1 MKAASE
7 KYSSASD
14 QTRLALIH
22 AALTL
27 FGRRGF
33 DGTSTRE
40 IAAAAK
46 ANIGSISYHFGGKD
60 GLRMAVADHIVAT
73 IQAIAGP
80 ALGSLDASL
89 SAGMDAASA
98 RRQLHVVLE
107 RMVGFLVAR
116 PESGEIVQFVLRELS
131 HPTPALDR
139 IYAGVFEPVHRR
151 LCLLW
156 EAATGQTAETDAVRL
171 TVFTL
176 IGQLVYF
183 RIGREAVMRRM
194 GWPEIGPDQAA
205 AILAVTS
212 ANLDAMLD
220 ARKGQQP

>member
-1 MKAASE
+1 MTPSE
-7 KYSSASD
+7 RATSPSD

-27 FGRRGF
+27 FARQGF

-40 IAAAAK
+40 IAALAK

-60 GLRMAVADHIVAT
+60 GLRMAVADHIVST
-73 IQAIAGP
+73 MQAIAGP

-89 SAGMDAASA
+89 SAGMDSDSA
-98 RRQLHVVLE
+98 RRQLHLVLE
-107 RMVGFLVAR
+107 RMVGFLIAR
-116 PESGEIVQFVLRELS
+116 PEAGEIVQFVLRELS
-131 HPTPALDR
+131 QPTPALDR
-139 IYAGVFEPVHRR
+139 IYSGVFEPVHRR

-156 EAATGQTAETDAVRL
+156 EAATGQAAESDAVRL

-183 RIGREAVMRRM
+183 RIGREAVLRRM
-194 GWPEIGPDQAA
+194 GWPEIGPEQAS
-205 AILAVTS
+205 AVLSVVS
-212 ANLDAMLD
+212 ANLDAILD
-220 ARKGQQP
+220 SRKGDRP